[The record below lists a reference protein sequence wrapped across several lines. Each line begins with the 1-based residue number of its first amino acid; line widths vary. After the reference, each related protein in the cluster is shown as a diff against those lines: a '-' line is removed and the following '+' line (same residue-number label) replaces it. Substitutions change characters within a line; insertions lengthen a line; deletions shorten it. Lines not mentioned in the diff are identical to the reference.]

1 MKSLSAPHS
10 AMPSDE
16 KAFRGVVLVI
26 DPQMGWLN
34 RYTEPT
40 IKRLHSFLL
49 EDGILDKTIITVF
62 YNNEN
67 SNFRRL
73 LSWWKGFTSDED
85 TEIIP
90 GFKALNAPV
99 FKRNTYGMPER
110 FWRKLELMNINNILI
125 TGVETDASII
135 KTAMDAFD
143 RGISAWIVESLVA
156 STYGKKGQEAG
167 IAVAKKVLG
176 RDHVFK
182 TPDMLSKEWFI

>member
-62 YNNEN
+62 YNNED

-73 LSWWKGFTSDED
+73 LSWWKGFTSED
-85 TEIIP
+85 DAEFIP
-90 GFKALNAPV
+90 DFKALNVSV
-99 FKRNTYGMPER
+99 FKNESPCLLAHRLLPSGIMAIFSGT
-110 FWRKLELMNINNILI
+110 FSILLSISI
-125 TGVETDASII
+125 TRLIQSLIFFVII
-135 KTAMDAFD
+135 
-143 RGISAWIVESLVA
+143 L
-156 STYGKKGQEAG
+156 
-167 IAVAKKVLG
+167 
-176 RDHVFK
+176 
-182 TPDMLSKEWFI
+182 

>member
-1 MKSLSAPHS
+1 MKRLSEQYSDIHS
-10 AMPSDE
+10 GE
-16 KAFRGVVLVI
+16 KAFRGIVLVI

-34 RYTEPT
+34 KHTEPT

-73 LSWWKGFTSDED
+73 LSWWKGFTVEYD

-90 GFKALNAPV
+90 GFKFSNVPV
-99 FKRNTYGMPER
+99 FKRNTYGMTER

-125 TGVETDASII
+125 TGFETDASII

-143 RGISAWIVESLVA
+143 RGISVWIVESLVA

-176 RDHVFK
+176 RDHVLK
-182 TPDMLSKEWFI
+182 TPAMLSRDWFA

>member
-1 MKSLSAPHS
+1 MRSLSERYSDMHS
-10 AMPSDE
+10 GE
-16 KAFRGVVLVI
+16 KAFRGIVLVI
-26 DPQMGWLN
+26 DPQMGWLD
-34 RYTEPT
+34 RHTEPT

-49 EDGILDKTIITVF
+49 EDGILNKTIITVF

-73 LSWWKGFTSDED
+73 LSWWKGFTSEDD
-85 TEIIP
+85 TEFIP
-90 GFKALNAPV
+90 GLKPSNVPI
-99 FKRNTYGMPER
+99 FKRNTYGMTER

-125 TGVETDASII
+125 TGFETDASVI

-143 RGISAWIVESLVA
+143 RGISVWIVESLVA

-176 RDHVFK
+176 RDHVLK
-182 TPDMLSKEWFI
+182 TPDMLSKDWFA

>member
-1 MKSLSAPHS
+1 MKSLSMSYFAT
-10 AMPSDE
+10 PSGE

-26 DPQMGWLN
+26 DPQIGWLN
-34 RYTEPT
+34 RHTEPT

-49 EDGILDKTIITVF
+49 EDGILDKTIITIF
-62 YNNEN
+62 YNNED

-73 LSWWKGFTSDED
+73 LSWWKGFTSEHDAEF
-85 TEIIP
+85 IP
-90 GFKALNAPV
+90 DFKALNVPI

-167 IAVAKKVLG
+167 LAVAKKVLG
-176 RDHVFK
+176 RDHVLK
-182 TPDMLSKEWFI
+182 TPNMLSKDWFI

>member
-1 MKSLSAPHS
+1 MKSLSVSYS
-10 AMPSDE
+10 AMPSSG
-16 KAFRGVVLVI
+16 KAFRGIVLVI

-40 IKRLHSFLL
+40 IKRLHYFLL
-49 EDGILDKTIITVF
+49 EDGILNKTIITVF

-67 SNFRRL
+67 SNFRRF
-73 LSWWKGFTSDED
+73 LSWWKGFTAEDD

-90 GFKALNAPV
+90 DFKALNVPV

-110 FWRKLELMNINNILI
+110 FWRKLKIMNINNVLI

-156 STYGKKGQEAG
+156 STYGERGQKAG

-176 RDHVFK
+176 RDHVLR
-182 TPDMLSKEWFI
+182 TPDMLSRDWFV

>member
-1 MKSLSAPHS
+1 MKSLSVSYSNIHS
-10 AMPSDE
+10 GE
-16 KAFRGVVLVI
+16 KAFRGIVLVI
-26 DPQMGWLN
+26 DPQIGWLN

-40 IKRLHSFLL
+40 INRLHSFLL
-49 EDGILDKTIITVF
+49 EDGILNKTIITLF
-62 YNNEN
+62 NNNEK

-73 LSWWKGFTSDED
+73 LSWWKGFTVKDD

-90 GFKALNAPV
+90 GFKFSNVPV

-125 TGVETDASII
+125 TGFETDASVI

-143 RGISAWIVESLVA
+143 RGISTWIVESLVA

-167 IAVAKKVLG
+167 ITVAKKVLD
-176 RDHVFK
+176 RDHILK
-182 TPDMLSKEWFI
+182 TPDMLSKDWFA